1 MLAPRGPERDFF
13 GPKGA
18 LPRFLL
24 WKTGGVGI
32 RSATLHWRLRCR
44 DVAKASKGVGEN
56 PDLLCLSGAGFSVF
70 CFVFFQFSGARGRK
84 PQRQPGLHVE
94 APQQMASPDLAASC
108 RGTRRWKA
116 LLSFIDWPGR
126 TLWKPKGPK
135 DNYCQPF
142 SHSNLGNLIYTT
154 SGEIPV
160 SSTKNVSFHAHN
172 KPVEAKQKDLK
183 LTHLQS

>member
-1 MLAPRGPERDFF
+1 QGWPSGVSAHSPATASSAAALLAPRGPERDFF

-18 LPRFLL
+18 PTVGFPPSLSPLENWRRRYKVCDASLAIEVPRC
-24 WKTGGVGI
+24 G
-32 RSATLHWRLRCR
+32 
-44 DVAKASKGVGEN
+44 
-56 PDLLCLSGAGFSVF
+56 
-70 CFVFFQFSGARGRK
+70 QGARGRK

-94 APQQMASPDLAASC
+94 APQQMTSPDLAASC
-108 RGTRRWKA
+108 RGTRRRWKA